1 MSRLH
6 RKASRH
12 QPLARGWPLCKAR
25 RNESRT
31 GNKRVGEIGWAALVK
46 YAEAEHKEAFLRALT
61 PASGDL
67 CCAGSMEETPC
78 PKAVCIDLN
87 SLSVVE

>member
-1 MSRLH
+1 MSRT
-6 RKASRH
+6 
-12 QPLARGWPLCKAR
+12 
-25 RNESRT
+25 ESRI
-31 GNKRVGEIGWAALVK
+31 GYSCGMHKRLGEIHWAALVK
-46 YAEAEHKEAFLRALT
+46 DAEAEHKEAFLRALA

-67 CCAGSMEETPC
+67 CCAGSIEGTPY

>member
-1 MSRLH
+1 MHKRL
-6 RKASRH
+6 
-12 QPLARGWPLCKAR
+12 
-25 RNESRT
+25 
-31 GNKRVGEIGWAALVK
+31 GEIHWAALVE

-61 PASGDL
+61 PASGDQ
-67 CCAGSMEETPC
+67 CCAGRIEGTPC